1 MGTRW
6 VTLPE
11 SLVTVTARAGLRRA
25 AAGRA
30 LPGGLAMS
38 LRCRQFPA
46 LSIDPCEVL
55 REAGASIG
63 AKPWAAARPKASPGR
78 RMQDPASG
86 AGGQSG
92 ERSRCDATAE
102 VLDTRPA
109 STDTPLGTKRA
120 RVGDTQRHD
129 AWPWETP
136 TKPLRACQVPAACRL
151 GTSLSQTARWT
162 VSRLLAV
169 TDGDVKQATG

>member
-11 SLVTVTARAGLRRA
+11 SLVTATARAGLRRA
-25 AAGRA
+25 ATGRA

-63 AKPWAAARPKASPGR
+63 AKPRAAARPKASPGR
-78 RMQDPASG
+78 GMQDPALG
-86 AGGQSG
+86 AGSQSG
-92 ERSRCDATAE
+92 GECSQFKAPAE
-102 VLDTRPA
+102 VLN
-109 STDTPLGTKRA
+109 PLWHRHPF
-120 RVGDTQRHD
+120 GD
-129 AWPWETP
+129 
-136 TKPLRACQVPAACRL
+136 KACR
-151 GTSLSQTARWT
+151 GR
-162 VSRLLAV
+162 
-169 TDGDVKQATG
+169 GHATT